1 MVSFL
6 NFYFESILSTDS
18 NQSVGSACAAFVKEP
33 VDNLKKKKLNKMIF
47 EDQVWANKPTD
58 EQGQGRTDFG
68 MNTAR

>member
-1 MVSFL
+1 
-6 NFYFESILSTDS
+6 
-18 NQSVGSACAAFVKEP
+18 
-33 VDNLKKKKLNKMIF
+33 MIF